1 MAPGRATAVRLMAAG
16 CPGLAACWQRRQH
29 CGHAA
34 RVADY
39 RDARLAW
46 ELRREAEVPGMYPTE
61 VREWEGVNP
70 GLTFRD
76 YLIMTRDTRR

>member
-1 MAPGRATAVRLMAAG
+1 
-16 CPGLAACWQRRQH
+16 
-29 CGHAA
+29 
-34 RVADY
+34 VADY

-61 VREWEGVNP
+61 VREWEGENP